1 MAFTKASI
9 ESAIETLLNG
19 GQSYRIGDREF
30 TRADLRYLLQARKDA
45 DAVERSTN
53 RTIFKRVR
61 FGNVST

>member
-1 MAFTKASI
+1 MAFTAAVL
-9 ESAIETLLNG
+9 ETAIETLLNG

-45 DAVERSTN
+45 DAVERSTS

-61 FGNVST
+61 FGSVST